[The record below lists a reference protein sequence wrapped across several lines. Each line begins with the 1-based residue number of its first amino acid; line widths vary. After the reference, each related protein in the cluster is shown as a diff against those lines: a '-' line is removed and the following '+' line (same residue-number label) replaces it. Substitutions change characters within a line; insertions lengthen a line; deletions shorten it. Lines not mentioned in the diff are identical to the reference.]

1 VTIVNPE
8 GASFATAWPCATDWP
23 LTSSL
28 NFDVGV
34 ANNVI
39 APIDNNGEV
48 CFYTNVESD
57 VIVDIVGYFSGTGA
71 DAFVGSAPKRF
82 LDTRD
87 GTGRGRGRGNF
98 KAWELQLGG
107 YSESGLVEVVCCMF
121 FKFFATTSDSKGIE
135 TQVLLSYWP
144 LQLKLVTAERMVN
157 IFGGRIL

>member
-1 VTIVNPE
+1 MSFNTGPILAKGSGDGAVCVYSLSATDVTIVNPE

-98 KAWELQLGG
+98 KA
-107 YSESGLVEVVCCMF
+107 
-121 FKFFATTSDSKGIE
+121 
-135 TQVLLSYWP
+135 
-144 LQLKLVTAERMVN
+144 
-157 IFGGRIL
+157 